1 MRLSLS
7 PRDRRVLIAGGA
19 IVAAIFV
26 VSRGFPAWRGW
37 LAEQQSSAAEMTAEA
52 AKLDSAIPLQRVLK
66 DSLRSRRTRLTELRE
81 ALLPGDTP
89 SSAAATLASLVS
101 SAARDAGVRLGAVQ
115 VRADSVGKTRFVRV
129 AVQADATGDIRGVT
143 RFLASLEGGT
153 ILLSVRE
160 LSVSSLSPG
169 APDTQAEALRVEI
182 VVEGLAST
190 GRREAGGGRREEK
203 PQSRGRQ

>member
-1 MRLSLS
+1 MRLALS

-19 IVAAIFV
+19 IVAAILV

-37 LAEQQSSAAEMTAEA
+37 LTEQQSSAAEMTAEA
-52 AKLDSAIPLQRVLK
+52 AKLDSAIPLQRALK
-66 DSLRSRRTRLTELRE
+66 DSLRSRRTRLTESQE

-89 SSAAATLASLVS
+89 SSSAAALASLVS
-101 SAARDAGVRLGAVQ
+101 SAAKDAGVRLGAVQ
-115 VRADSVGKTRFVRV
+115 LRADSVGKTRFARV

-153 ILLSVRE
+153 TLLSVRE
-160 LSVSSLSPG
+160 LSVSSPSPG

-182 VVEGLAST
+182 VVEGLAGT
-190 GRREAGGGRREEK
+190 REAGGGTRNEK
-203 PQSRGRQ
+203 PKSRGRQ